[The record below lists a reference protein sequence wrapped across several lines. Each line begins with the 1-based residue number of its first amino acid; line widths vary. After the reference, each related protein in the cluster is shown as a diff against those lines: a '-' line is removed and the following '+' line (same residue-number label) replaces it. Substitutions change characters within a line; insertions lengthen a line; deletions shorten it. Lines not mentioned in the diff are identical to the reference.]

1 MNGKTFSP
9 PRRTNVRGQPHMLAY
24 INQEEASLLKAL
36 GGAGK
41 PVHGV
46 PAFYDEGDDYGGPGG
61 DQSAGPDGQQ
71 GSGNNN
77 AGPSGGG
84 GREDGMDQ
92 DNPSS
97 SSSSNNSAA
106 DDAVAAGKA
115 EADAWSG
122 WANTVGQ
129 NYSNTQNQTVDEMG
143 NITTN
148 NPDGS
153 TTTTLSQAQQDLNT
167 ARDINDNNN
176 AAGKLADRIQ
186 TMIDNGYDPNAPMDS
201 TNVQLAL
208 IGTGIVDSG
217 LSKSERMAALEDFG
231 RRTAVAGAMKGG
243 YNFGFMGPPNVN
255 DILNNNPDMTQQE
268 VVDAMA
274 RGFNNQTGTKGIGY
288 NAFGKTGTVP
298 GTKGLFGDV
307 FGIDAN
313 GNLGIRSGWQN
324 VGQNMANVGKTGAS
338 VLAAMKGN
346 PNLAAA
352 IQGFNFNTMAPLS
365 AYDYTKEN
373 YDPNAPKGAN
383 MNLNYNVT
391 DALLGKFADPITSK
405 ALGPVAK
412 GIYGA
417 TNNIAITGATV
428 GKMQDALNQ
437 EIRGVLA
444 DAGVDNTVNVGS
456 ISMDTGQVN
465 GPNNTSGA
473 GKGAAPKGSA
483 TADLQSDISNQVN
496 SAAQQSLDN
505 KSSSNFSV
513 ESTASGKSGNSTSFS
528 DNNKSGSIPSNT
540 TSMAGTSNISNTAA
554 TYNDK
559 DGISTVPSVANQ
571 SVKSTDSNDANDN
584 SGDSWKLIGDQIQN
598 IINEGQNSSSNVL
611 NPISYNSPAST
622 RGGGLRGMGAG
633 MLTRGKN
640 RDYGSA
646 TFRTAS
652 KNEIDRGAR
661 RAGFGNGIMFG

>member
-24 INQEEASLLKAL
+24 INQEEANLLKAL

-46 PAFYDEGDDYGGPGG
+46 PAYYDEGEPDSVGG

-92 DNPSS
+92 DSPNSS
-97 SSSSNNSAA
+97 SSSDNKSSAA

-115 EADAWSG
+115 EADAWSD

-129 NYSNTQNQTVDEMG
+129 NYSNTNNQTVDEMG
-143 NITTN
+143 NITTQ

-167 ARDINDNNN
+167 ARDINENNN

-268 VVDAMA
+268 IVDAMA
-274 RGFNNQTGTKGIGY
+274 RGFNAETGTPGIGY
-288 NAFGKTGTVP
+288 NVFGKTGKV
-298 GTKGLFGDV
+298 GKGLFGDV
-307 FGIDAN
+307 FGLDAQ
-313 GNLGIRSGWQN
+313 GNLGIKSGWQN
-324 VGQNMANVGKTGAS
+324 VGQNAANLAKTGAS
-338 VLAAMKGN
+338 VLATVKGS
-346 PNLAAA
+346 PNLGAA
-352 IQGFNFNTMAPLS
+352 ISGFNFDTMAPLS
-365 AYDYTKEN
+365 SYDYTQPG

-383 MNLNYNVT
+383 MNLNYDIMGPV
-391 DALLGKFADPITSK
+391 LGQVVDPITSK

-412 GIYGA
+412 SIYGA
-417 TNNIAITGATV
+417 TNNVAITGASV
-428 GKMQDALNQ
+428 GKIQDMMNQ
-437 EIRGVLA
+437 EIRGILA
-444 DAGVDNTVNVGS
+444 EQGVDNTVNVGS
-456 ISMDTGQVN
+456 ISLDTGDIN
-465 GPNNTSGA
+465 GPNNTSA
-473 GKGAAPKGSA
+473 SGKGAAPKGSA
-483 TADLQSDISNQVN
+483 TADLQSDISNQVE
-496 SAAQQSLDN
+496 SAAQKSLDN

-513 ESTASGKSGNSTSFS
+513 HSNTSGSSKDSTSFA
-528 DNNKSGSIPSNT
+528 NNKSGSIPSNT
-540 TSMAGTSNISNTAA
+540 TSMAGTTNVSNTAA

-559 DGISTVPSVANQ
+559 DGVSKVSPVSNQ
-571 SVKSTDSNDANDN
+571 SVNSTNSNDSNDN

-622 RGGGLRGMGAG
+622 RGGGLRGIGAG

>member
-1 MNGKTFSP
+1 
-9 PRRTNVRGQPHMLAY
+9 MLAY
-24 INQEEASLLKAL
+24 INQEEANLLKAL

-46 PAFYDEGDDYGGPGG
+46 PAYYDEGDDYGGPGG

-92 DNPSS
+92 DSPNSS
-97 SSSSNNSAA
+97 SSSDNKSSAA

-115 EADAWSG
+115 EADSWSG

-129 NYSNTQNQTVDEMG
+129 NYANTQNQTVDEMG
-143 NITTN
+143 NITTQ

-167 ARDINDNNN
+167 ARDINENNN

-268 VVDAMA
+268 IVDAMA
-274 RGFNNQTGTKGIGY
+274 RGFNAETGTPGIGY
-288 NAFGKTGTVP
+288 NVFGKTGKV
-298 GTKGLFGDV
+298 GKGLFGDV
-307 FGIDAN
+307 FGLDAQ
-313 GNLGIRSGWQN
+313 GNLGIKSGWQN
-324 VGQNMANVGKTGAS
+324 VGQNAANLAKTGAS
-338 VLAAMKGN
+338 VLATVKGN
-346 PNLAAA
+346 PKLGAA
-352 IQGFNFNTMAPLS
+352 ISGFNFDTMAPLS
-365 AYDYTKEN
+365 SYDYTQPG

-383 MNLNYNVT
+383 MNVNYDIMGPVI
-391 DALLGKFADPITSK
+391 GQFVDPVTSK
-405 ALGPVAK
+405 ALGPLAK
-412 GIYGA
+412 GVYGA
-417 TNNIAITGATV
+417 TNNLAITGATV
-428 GKMQDALNQ
+428 GKVQDMMNQ
-437 EIRGVLA
+437 EIRGILA
-444 DAGVDNTVNVGS
+444 EQGVDHTVNVGS
-456 ISMDTGQVN
+456 ISLDTGDIN
-465 GPNNTSGA
+465 GPNNTSPS

-483 TADLQSDISNQVN
+483 TADLQSDISNQVE
-496 SAAQQSLDN
+496 SAAQKSLDN

-513 ESTASGKSGNSTSFS
+513 HSNTSGSSGDSTSFA
-528 DNNKSGSIPSNT
+528 NNKSGSIPSNT
-540 TSMAGTSNISNTAA
+540 TSMAGTTNVSNTAA

-559 DGISTVPSVANQ
+559 DGVSAVSPVSNQ
-571 SVKSTDSNDANDN
+571 SVNSTNSNDSNDN

-622 RGGGLRGMGAG
+622 RGGGLRGIGAG

>member
-9 PRRTNVRGQPHMLAY
+9 PRHTNVRGQPHMLAY
-24 INQEEASLLKAL
+24 INDEEASLLKAL

-46 PAFYDEGDDYGGPGG
+46 PAFYDEGDGMESSGG
-61 DQSAGPDGQQ
+61 DQSAGPDGNQ
-71 GSGNNN
+71 GTGNNN
-77 AGPSGGG
+77 AGPSSGG
-84 GREDGMDQ
+84 GREDGMDR
-92 DNPSS
+92 DDPSS
-97 SSSSNNSAA
+97 SSSSNNQAA
-106 DDAVAAGKA
+106 NDAVAAGKA
-115 EADAWSG
+115 EADSWSD

-129 NYSNTQNQTVDEMG
+129 NYANTQNQSVDQMG

-153 TTTTLSQAQQDLNT
+153 TTTTLSQAQQDLNV
-167 ARDINDNNN
+167 ARDTNNS
-176 AAGKLADRIQ
+176 AGKLADRIQ
-186 TMIDNGYDPNAPMDS
+186 AAIDSGQFDPNEPMDNM
-201 TNVQLAL
+201 NVSLAM
-208 IGTGIVDSG
+208 IGTGLVDNKMA
-217 LSKSERMAALEDFG
+217 KSERLAALEEFG
-231 RRTAVAGAMKGG
+231 RRTAMAGQMKGG

-255 DILNNNPDMTQQE
+255 DILNNNPDMTQKD
-268 VVDAMA
+268 VVEAMA

-288 NAFGKTGTVP
+288 NAFGKQGTIP

-307 FGIDAN
+307 FGIDVN

-324 VGQNMANVGKTGAS
+324 VGQNMANIGKTGAS
-338 VLAAMKGN
+338 VLAAVKGN

-365 AYDYTKEN
+365 NYDYTKEN

-383 MNLNYNVT
+383 MNMNYNVT

-405 ALGPVAK
+405 ALGPLAK

-417 TNNIAITGATV
+417 TNNIAITGASI
-428 GKMQDALNQ
+428 GKVQDALNQ
-437 EIRGVLA
+437 EIRGVLS
-444 DAGVDNTVNVGS
+444 DAGVKDTVNVGS

-483 TADLQSDISNQVN
+483 TADLQSDISSQVN
-496 SAAQQSLDN
+496 SAAQQSLDS

-528 DNNKSGSIPSNT
+528 TNNKSGSIPSNT
-540 TSMAGTSNISNTAA
+540 TSMAGTSNVSNSAA

-559 DGISTVPSVANQ
+559 DGNMSPIS
-571 SVKSTDSNDANDN
+571 SNPNTPATNNDN
-584 SGDSWKLIGDQIQN
+584 DNDNAGESWKLIGEQIQN

-661 RAGFGNGIMFG
+661 RSGFGNGIMFG

>member
-24 INQEEASLLKAL
+24 INQEEANLLKAL
-36 GGAGK
+36 GGSGE
-41 PVHGV
+41 PGPMGV
-46 PAFYDEGDDYGGPGG
+46 PTYIPDDGNRGGGTDTSDAP
-61 DQSAGPDGQQ
+61 S
-71 GSGNNN
+71 
-77 AGPSGGG
+77 GPSGGG
-84 GREDGMDQ
+84 GGND
-92 DNPSS
+92 DNNDTSS
-97 SSSSNNSAA
+97 SSSSSSSA
-106 DDAVAAGKA
+106 DDREMDAIAAGKA
-115 EADAWSG
+115 EADSWSG

-129 NYSNTQNQTVDEMG
+129 NYANTQNQTVDEMG

-153 TTTTLSQAQQDLNT
+153 TTTTLSQAQQDLNV
-167 ARDINDNNN
+167 ARDENNNN
-176 AAGKLADRIQ
+176 AAAKLADRIQ

-201 TNVQLAL
+201 MNTQLAM
-208 IGTGIVDSG
+208 IGTGVVDNKMA
-217 LSKSERMAALEDFG
+217 KSERLAALEEFG

-255 DILNNNPDMTQQE
+255 DILNNNPDMTKE
-268 VVDAMA
+268 DIVNAMA
-274 RGFNNQTGTKGIGY
+274 RGFNAETGTPGVGY
-288 NAFGKTGTVP
+288 NVFGNTGVV
-298 GTKGLFGDV
+298 GKGLFGDV
-307 FGIDAN
+307 FGLDAN

-324 VGQNMANVGKTGAS
+324 VGQNAANLAKTGAS
-338 VLAAMKGN
+338 VLATVKGH
-346 PNLAAA
+346 PTLGKA
-352 IQGFNFNTMAPLS
+352 ISGFNFSTMAPLS
-365 AYDYTKEN
+365 AYDYTQKG
-373 YDPNAPKGAN
+373 YDPNAPKGATV
-383 MNLNYNVT
+383 NLDYDIMGPLVNHVAGPVV
-391 DALLGKFADPITSK
+391 DK
-405 ALGPVAK
+405 ALTPLAK
-412 GIYGA
+412 SVYGA
-417 TNNIAITGATV
+417 TNNVAITGLSV
-428 GKMQDALNQ
+428 GKVQDAINQ

-444 DAGVDNTVNVGS
+444 EAGFDDPVNVGS
-456 ISMDTGQVN
+456 YDIDTGQIN
-465 GPNNTSGA
+465 GPNNTSPS

-483 TADLQSDISNQVN
+483 TADLQSDVSSQVE

-513 ESTASGKSGNSTSFS
+513 ESTTSGNSGNSTSFS
-528 DNNKSGSIPSNT
+528 NNNKSGSIPSNT
-540 TSMAGTSNISNTAA
+540 TSMAGTTNVSNTAA

-559 DGISTVPSVANQ
+559 DGVSTGNPVANQ
-571 SVKSTDSNDANDN
+571 SVNSNNSNDTNDN

-611 NPISYNSPAST
+611 NPISYNNPAST

-661 RAGFGNGIMFG
+661 RSGFGNGIMFG

>member
-24 INQEEASLLKAL
+24 INDEEASLLKAL

-46 PAFYDEGDDYGGPGG
+46 PAFYDEGDDMESSGG

-71 GSGNNN
+71 GTGNNN
-77 AGPSGGG
+77 AGPSSGG
-84 GREDGMDQ
+84 GREDGMDR
-92 DNPSS
+92 DTSS

-167 ARDINDNNN
+167 ARDTNNS
-176 AAGKLADRIQ
+176 AGKLADRIQ
-186 TMIDNGYDPNAPMDS
+186 AMIDSGQYDPNAPMDS

-208 IGTGIVDSG
+208 AGTGIVDSN

-243 YNFGFMGPPNVN
+243 YNFGFMGPPNVK

-274 RGFNNQTGTKGIGY
+274 RGFNNETGTKGIGY
-288 NAFGKTGTVP
+288 NVFGKTGTVP

-307 FGIDAN
+307 FGIDVN

-338 VLAAMKGN
+338 VLAAVKGN

-391 DALLGKFADPITSK
+391 DALLGKIADPITGK
-405 ALGPVAK
+405 ALGSVAK
-412 GIYGA
+412 GLYGA
-417 TNNIAITGATV
+417 TNNMAVTAATV
-428 GKMQDALNQ
+428 GKVQDALNQ
-437 EIRGVLA
+437 EFRGILA
-444 DAGVDNTVNVGS
+444 DAGVDHTVNVGG
-456 ISMDTGQVN
+456 ISMDTGQIN

-528 DNNKSGSIPSNT
+528 TNNKSGSIPSNT
-540 TSMAGTSNISNTAA
+540 TSMAGTSNVSNTAA